1 MKAAPFEYARPGSVA
16 ETIDLLRADDGAK
29 VIAGGQSLVPL
40 MAMRLARPTLLVDVN
55 DLHLDAVEMELP
67 LATDAGFLRIGAT
80 TRHRRLENDPVIR
93 RAAPL
98 LAEAAGLIGHPA
110 IRVRGTIGGS
120 LAHADPLAELAAVLV
135 ACRGAV
141 VAQGPAGKR
150 TIAAADLF
158 AGFLTTTLAPDELLV
173 EVTLPAAAPGHGSAF
188 CEWAPR
194 AGDFA
199 VAGIGVA
206 VERTPDLTCTSA
218 RAVAIGFGS
227 VPNDCS
233 DALSSVVGASSAD
246 DTLLRDVARRVGLEL
261 AGDDDRSELV
271 GLLAARAVL
280 RAFGRSTRS
289 GEVAA

>member
-1 MKAAPFEYARPGSVA
+1 MKPAPFEYARPASVA
-16 ETIDLLRADDGAK
+16 EAVDMLRADDGAK

-55 DLHLDAVEMELP
+55 DLHLDSVSLDEAQ
-67 LATDAGFLRIGAT
+67 AGEPVLRIGAT
-80 TRHRRLENDPVIR
+80 TRHRRLENDPVIG

-120 LAHADPLAELAAVLV
+120 LAHADPLAELPAVLV
-135 ACRGAV
+135 ACEGSV
-141 VAQGPAGKR
+141 VARGPGGER

-173 EVTLPAAAPGHGSAF
+173 EVTVPAARPGQGAAF

-199 VAGIGVA
+199 VAGIAVA
-206 VERTPDLTCTSA
+206 LARAADGTCTTA
-218 RAVAIGFGS
+218 RAAAIGFGS
-227 VPNDCS
+227 VPHDCS
-233 DALSSVVGASSAD
+233 GAVRAVLGATGAD
-246 DTLLRDVARRVGLEL
+246 DARLRDVARRVRGEL
-261 AGDDDRSELV
+261 SGDDDRSELA

-280 RAFGRSTRS
+280 RAFDRSAPS
-289 GEVAA
+289 SEVAA